1 MNIWV
6 IILPVTGIIL
16 VALFAVFCV
25 CRYTCRFISFCT
37 KQCEKSHRNNKPVTV
52 KMPSHQDIHDLMLR
66 QSSPYCGRKSEIP
79 SVPSDEE
86 KGLLTPHQSANRL
99 SIPGSEGDTASMNNY
114 NTSQSEKSRRHRTSK
129 TNLQI
134 EHEGQVKATPIH
146 HGVDRNSTTW
156 EGGTT
161 DLNISA
167 SSRCDINNCAEISE
181 ISAPHVTISSN
192 NWVI

>member
-1 MNIWV
+1 
-6 IILPVTGIIL
+6 
-16 VALFAVFCV
+16 
-25 CRYTCRFISFCT
+25 
-37 KQCEKSHRNNKPVTV
+37 
-52 KMPSHQDIHDLMLR
+52 MPSHQDIHDLMLR

-192 NWVI
+192 N